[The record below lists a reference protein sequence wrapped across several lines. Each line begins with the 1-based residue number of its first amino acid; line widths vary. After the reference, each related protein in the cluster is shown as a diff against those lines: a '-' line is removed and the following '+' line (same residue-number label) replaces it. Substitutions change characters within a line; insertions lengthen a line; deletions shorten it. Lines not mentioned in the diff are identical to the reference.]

1 MTRVAFWYDYGVEYA
16 GGLNYFR
23 NLLYALS
30 LVEHDKV
37 VPYVFF
43 GYDIDARIIKE
54 FGQYASVVQTRVLTR
69 KTFPWFVHRCLYRL
83 FGLQWMVNGVL
94 KRHAISVVSHPSMV
108 AGKRRPYRL
117 VTWIADFQ
125 YLHLPELFPGLDVD
139 RKSAQLNA
147 AIGESDIV
155 VLSSY
160 DACKDFN
167 SIVAP
172 GQVAKARVLQFVS
185 QPDSRQDDG
194 RGRPDRT
201 MLEQK
206 FGFNGRY
213 FFLPNQFWQHKNHKV
228 VFDAVHMLKEQGMD
242 IQLLCTGWLHDPRR
256 GKSGYVNDLREFI
269 EQHGLAGH
277 IRLLGSIEYA
287 EVLALFRHSVAVL
300 NPSLFEGWS
309 SSVEEAKSMG
319 QRIVLSNIAVHLEQ
333 APAGGVYFDP
343 ADPQCLAAIL
353 ADAWVNWPDG
363 IDPAME
369 QAARAQLRERTEQF
383 GRRYLDIIDELG
395 TTP

>member
-1 MTRVAFWYDYGVEYA
+1 MTKVAFWYDYGIEYS

-23 NLLYALS
+23 NLLYAVS
-30 LVEHDKV
+30 LVGRKDV

-43 GYDIDARIIKE
+43 GHDVDARIIQE
-54 FGQYASVVQTRVLTR
+54 FSLYANVVQTRVLTR
-69 KTFPWFVHRCLYRL
+69 KTFPWFIHRCLYRS
-83 FGLQWMVNGVL
+83 FGLQWMVNAVL
-94 KRHAISVVSHPSMV
+94 KRHAIAVVSHPSMV

-125 YLHLPELFPGLDVD
+125 YLHLPELFPGLDVG
-139 RKSAQLNA
+139 RKSAQLNRV
-147 AIGESDIV
+147 IGESDAV

-160 DACKDFN
+160 DACRDFN
-167 SIVAP
+167 SIVEP
-172 GQVAKARVLQFVS
+172 GYAAKARVLQFVS
-185 QPDSRQDDG
+185 QPGSGQEDG
-194 RGRPDRT
+194 PART
-201 MLEQK
+201 ALEHK
-206 FGFNGRY
+206 FGFSGRY

-228 VFDAVHMLKEQGMD
+228 VFDAVRLLKEQGQD
-242 IQLLCTGWLHDPRR
+242 ILVLCTGWLHDPRL
-256 GKSGYVNDLREFI
+256 GKSGYVSDLCRFI

-319 QRIVLSNIAVHLEQ
+319 QRIVLSNIGVHLEQ

-343 ADPQCLAAIL
+343 ADAGQLAAIL
-353 ADAWVNWPDG
+353 SEAWSNWPDG
-363 IDPAME
+363 IDPAMA
-369 QAARAQLRERTEQF
+369 QAACDQLRARTEQF

-395 TTP
+395 ATT